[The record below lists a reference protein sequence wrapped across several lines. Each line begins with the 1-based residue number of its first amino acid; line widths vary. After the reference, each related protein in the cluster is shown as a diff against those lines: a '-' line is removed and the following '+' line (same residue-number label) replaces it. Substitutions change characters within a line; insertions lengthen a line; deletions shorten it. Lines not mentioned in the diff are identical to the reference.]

1 MSKKEILASVLK
13 HLENEGLTKSAEAL
27 KVSNSSSILCMQT

>member
-27 KVSNSSSILCMQT
+27 KVSSHLSYVNIDT